1 MRKVFG
7 KRAGLC
13 MKGHEYVQELLG
25 EIEKNRNVLFQ
36 LEKFLQ
42 AVKANELRTLG
53 KTQSTALI
61 ISGILENY
69 YTCLETTFLRIA
81 QFFEN
86 NLKPEKWHS
95 ELLRKMNL
103 KINGLREAVLSDKT
117 YSILSELLR
126 FRHFKRYYYELE
138 YDWERLDYLLK
149 KLEQVKPL
157 LEKDLD
163 SFVLFLKRI

>member
-13 MKGHEYVQELLG
+13 MKSHEYVQELLA
-25 EIEKNRNVLFQ
+25 EIEKSRNVLFQ
-36 LEKFLQ
+36 LDEFLQ
-42 AVKANELRTLG
+42 AVKVNELRTLG

-95 ELLRKMNL
+95 ELLRKMTL
-103 KINGLREAVLSDKT
+103 KIDNLREAVLSDKT
-117 YSILSELLR
+117 HSILSELLR

>member
-1 MRKVFG
+1 
-7 KRAGLC
+7 

-25 EIEKNRNVLFQ
+25 EIEKSRNVLFQ
-36 LEKFLQ
+36 LDEFLQ
-42 AVKANELRTLG
+42 AVKVNELRTLG

-69 YTCLETTFLRIA
+69 YTCLETIFLRIA
-81 QFFEN
+81 QLFEN
-86 NLKPEKWHS
+86 NLKPGKWHS
-95 ELLRKMNL
+95 ELLRKMTL
-103 KINGLREAVLSDKT
+103 KISGLREAVLSDKT

-138 YDWERLDYLLK
+138 YDWDRLDYLLK
-149 KLEQVKPL
+149 KIEQVKPM

-163 SFVLFLKRI
+163 SFIIFLKRI

>member
-1 MRKVFG
+1 
-7 KRAGLC
+7 
-13 MKGHEYVQELLG
+13 MKGHEYVQELLA
-25 EIEKNRNVLFQ
+25 EIEKSRKVLFQ
-36 LEKFLQ
+36 LDEFLQ
-42 AVKANELRTLG
+42 AVKVNELQTLG

-69 YTCLETTFLRIA
+69 YTCLEIIFFRIA

-86 NLKPEKWHS
+86 NLKPEKLHS

-103 KINGLREAVLSDKT
+103 KIDGLREAVLSDKT

-157 LEKDLD
+157 LEKDLNL
-163 SFVLFLKRI
+163 FVLFLKRI